1 MRIDHNTGVIA
12 AVLMLTVALYA
23 AKTAPE
29 KKALSPEDR
38 RATAIA
44 QLCEVPA
51 SVRCGGIVSVHQV
64 NGTTRHYFVERITED
79 GRDVSY
85 YFTLAGRVN
94 APVPEECWRLSRLC
108 SFTRPNTD
116 RWREINASF
125 Q

>member
-1 MRIDHNTGVIA
+1 MRIDHNTRVIA

-38 RATAIA
+38 RATAIG
-44 QLCEVPA
+44 QLCELPA
-51 SVRCGGIVSVHQV
+51 SVHCGGIVSVQQV
-64 NGTTRHYFVERITED
+64 DGTTRHYFVERINRD

-85 YFTLAGRVN
+85 YFTLTGRVN

-108 SFTRPNTD
+108 TFTRPDTE